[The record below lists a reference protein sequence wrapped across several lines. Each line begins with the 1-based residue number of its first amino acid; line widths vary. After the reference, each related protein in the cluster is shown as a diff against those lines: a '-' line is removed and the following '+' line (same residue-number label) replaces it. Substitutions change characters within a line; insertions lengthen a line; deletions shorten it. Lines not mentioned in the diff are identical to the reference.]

1 MQACMDK
8 RKSNNNNKSGSR
20 TSERDN
26 TKHSMDASDVS
37 ELEKDN

>member
-8 RKSNNNNKSGSR
+8 RKSNNNKSGSK

-37 ELEKDN
+37 KLEKDN

>member
-8 RKSNNNNKSGSR
+8 RKSNNNRSRSG

-37 ELEKDN
+37 KLEKDN